1 MPLFAL
7 LRTGFD
13 RLTLYLPALVL
24 SLFALGSF
32 WLVRSVPDLQPTA
45 ANKAIRKDPDYY
57 LHGFSVK
64 SFDASG
70 RLTRELQGAH
80 ARHYPDKDVLE
91 IDAIQIHVLN
101 EKGQRMVARADHAL
115 AEGESTHPDPEIILT
130 GRAQVIRDGVQGAE
144 VTELRS
150 DKITAFTQS
159 HRVISDSPVE
169 FIRGKDHFTA
179 NTMDLNGDSGI
190 YQLQGRV
197 QGVIMPAR
205 R

>member
-7 LRTGFD
+7 LRTGFE

-80 ARHYPDKDVLE
+80 ARH
-91 IDAIQIHVLN
+91 
-101 EKGQRMVARADHAL
+101 
-115 AEGESTHPDPEIILT
+115 
-130 GRAQVIRDGVQGAE
+130 
-144 VTELRS
+144 
-150 DKITAFTQS
+150 
-159 HRVISDSPVE
+159 
-169 FIRGKDHFTA
+169 
-179 NTMDLNGDSGI
+179 
-190 YQLQGRV
+190 
-197 QGVIMPAR
+197 
-205 R
+205 